1 MAYNEYSVKVFQ
13 EIREKNKSNKVLS
26 VRRFVIVFP
35 GIYQILGVNYFRRK
49 KTIYNYYSF
58 LWVKIR
64 GTVIFNVQHTFNQR
78 IKEFNL

>member
-26 VRRFVIVFP
+26 VRRFVFP

-49 KTIYNYYSF
+49 KTIYN
-58 LWVKIR
+58 
-64 GTVIFNVQHTFNQR
+64 
-78 IKEFNL
+78 

>member
-49 KTIYNYYSF
+49 KTIYN
-58 LWVKIR
+58 
-64 GTVIFNVQHTFNQR
+64 
-78 IKEFNL
+78 